1 MPRKDRDGLYRRGDS
16 PYWWASYTDVSGRR
30 IRRSTGHRDK
40 REAAKVLAKWKL
52 EAETAWKREQQQDW
66 TFDELMLAYLDAT
79 QDSKR
84 SHGRDLTSCRH
95 LYPAFSGR
103 KLRDILAHDVRAYIT
118 QRRKEGAAAS
128 TINKEVGL
136 LSSAINYA
144 RRELGW
150 DIHNPAQGCRQ
161 REPEGRLRWLTKAEA
176 AALVEAARQAEKA
189 PHLADFIILALNTG
203 MRSGE
208 ILGLEWRR
216 VDLSN
221 GLIWLEAEHTKTAR
235 RRTIPI
241 NAGAKTALL
250 SRLNWRARHCQDS
263 PWVFCD
269 QTGRRIASVKKSF
282 ETACKRAGIEDFRI
296 HDLRHTCAA
305 WLVTAGVP
313 LAEVRDL
320 LGHRSIQ
327 MTERYAHLAPENV
340 RSAVQRLDGDFG
352 EDRHVVRHVND
363 LGRTR
368 K

>member
-1 MPRKDRDGLYRRGDS
+1 
-16 PYWWASYTDVSGRR
+16 
-30 IRRSTGHRDK
+30 
-40 REAAKVLAKWKL
+40 
-52 EAETAWKREQQQDW
+52 
-66 TFDELMLAYLDAT
+66 MLAYLDAT

-103 KLRDILAHDVRAYIT
+103 KLRDILSHDVRAYIT

-144 RRELGW
+144 RREWGW

-161 REPEGRLRWLTKAEA
+161 REPEGRLRWLTKSEA
-176 AALVEAARQAEKA
+176 AALIEAARQSEKA

-216 VDLSN
+216 VDMGN

-235 RRTIPI
+235 RRTIPLND
-241 NAGAKTALL
+241 NARTALL
-250 SRLNWRARHCQDS
+250 SRLNWRARHCPDS

-269 QTGRRIASVKKSF
+269 SRGRRIASVKKSF
-282 ETACKRAGIEDFRI
+282 ETACRRAGIDDFRI

-305 WLVTAGVP
+305 WLVTAGIP

-327 MTERYAHLAPENV
+327 MTERYAHLAPENI
-340 RSAVQRLDGDFG
+340 RSAVQRLDGGFE
-352 EDRHVVRHVND
+352 EDRHVIRHVGNFGGLKND
-363 LGRTR
+363 STH
-368 K
+368 